1 MVASLPQ
8 LSEPDTRKLDDTHT
22 EKITLLELLPELVNE
37 LFGAGKLNANALNAL
52 AGALASRAS
61 CLLCASV
68 PFQPNRPKHSTR
80 ALKPV

>member
-52 AGALASRAS
+52 AGALAS
-61 CLLCASV
+61 
-68 PFQPNRPKHSTR
+68 F
-80 ALKPV
+80 ALGLYFMKYEMKYH